1 MLNHSLLPP
10 KHVVVHRDDRVLA
23 VEREH
28 GRALVVTASRVGKDE
43 VAGLRLEK
51 VAQAGVELDE
61 EVHECRELGV
71 RSGQAGL
78 RYGQLVTCKKMVKR

>member
-1 MLNHSLLPP
+1 MLDHSLLPP

-23 VEREH
+23 IEREH
-28 GRALVVTASRVGKDE
+28 RRPLVIAAGHIGKDE

-61 EVHECRELGV
+61 EEHERRVLGI
-71 RSGQAGL
+71 RS
-78 RYGQLVTCKKMVKR
+78 R